1 MIEIGTLVIDS
12 DGDLGIIVG
21 DHRDHFDGTL
31 YARVQWLNGHHTG
44 EELCSEPCD
53 LEVIA

>member
-21 DHRDHFDGTL
+21 HHRDHFDGTL

-53 LEVIA
+53 LEVLA